1 MTHLSHHVSPPA
13 ARVSPLWQERTSP
26 VFKLQIV
33 EARNDPD
40 RVSQVAGLLRDYF
53 LWLRRR
59 YVNMPQVLEALS
71 DEDAH
76 RAELADLSGRYRTI
90 VLALADGIPA
100 GCVMLREIDARASE
114 MKRLF
119 VRPAFQ
125 GHGIAHALICRLA
138 TNAHES
144 GYQILRLETGPL
156 QFEAQGLYHA
166 LGFVRIAP
174 YYEAKPWV
182 SDNALFFEGVP
193 SDISAV
199 AGCRKQL
206 RAAA

>member
-1 MTHLSHHVSPPA
+1 
-13 ARVSPLWQERTSP
+13 
-26 VFKLQIV
+26 VFKLQII
-33 EARNDPD
+33 EAGNDPV
-40 RVSQVAGLLRDYF
+40 RSSQVAGLLRDYF

-59 YVNMPQVLEALS
+59 YVNLPPVLDALS

-76 RAELADLSGRYRTI
+76 RAELADLAGRYRTI
-90 VLALADGIPA
+90 VLALVDGVPA
-100 GCVMLREIDARASE
+100 GCVMLRALDAEVGE

-138 TNAHES
+138 TKAHES
-144 GYQILRLETGPL
+144 GYRTLRLETGPL
-156 QFEAQGLYHA
+156 QFEAQSLYNA
-166 LGFVRIAP
+166 LGLERIAP
-174 YYEAKPWV
+174 YYDAKPWV
-182 SDNALFFEGVP
+182 RENALFFEGVP
-193 SDISAV
+193 AAIAAV